1 MAGNVNATTGEYGQ
15 DLFAE
20 SLYILAIV
28 GAGQTVPAATLSHI
42 RSAQVTDGGW
52 EFSGGAGSD
61 SNTTAMALQALLAD
75 HVARVPITIQAL
87 LGKGLLNVAGETYPL
102 TPGTIV
108 PVDAHVAHHVRA
120 DPALAIL
127 VTFFRQPETEAGNET
142 TARFE

>member
-1 MAGNVNATTGEYGQ
+1 MSEALVLPSEIGPGKEREVQT
-15 DLFAE
+15 LF
-20 SLYILAIV
+20 SDPWRKLVL
-28 GAGQTVPAATLSHI
+28 I
-42 RSAQVTDGGW
+42 RLRD
-52 EFSGGAGSD
+52 
-61 SNTTAMALQALLAD
+61 TAFLAD